1 MLDRCSLSQVIV
13 KLCRQHDPVARV
25 YQRQLILVFTM
36 VRLHYEVI
44 NRLVSQADSPHM
56 FHLIVPAAV
65 AVLQSTDCIFL
76 VQDSDDVASLYVTN
90 LQNTTTVGVT
100 RHSVRMQPIL

>member
-1 MLDRCSLSQVIV
+1 
-13 KLCRQHDPVARV
+13 
-25 YQRQLILVFTM
+25 M

-90 LQNTTTVGVT
+90 LQNTTTVGPTGVT